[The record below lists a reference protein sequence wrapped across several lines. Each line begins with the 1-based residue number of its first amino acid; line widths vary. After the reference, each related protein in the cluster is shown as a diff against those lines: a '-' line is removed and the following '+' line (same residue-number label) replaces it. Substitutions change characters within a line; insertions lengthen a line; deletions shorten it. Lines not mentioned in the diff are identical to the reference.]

1 MHGLATT
8 RCLTAKDKRL
18 VSSQPDE
25 TCGSDMV
32 RDKEV
37 KKGTDRQT
45 DRKLLLHACPQKE
58 QFPDS

>member
-32 RDKEV
+32 GDKEV
-37 KKGTDRQT
+37 KKGTDN
-45 DRKLLLHACPQKE
+45 RKLLLHACPQKE